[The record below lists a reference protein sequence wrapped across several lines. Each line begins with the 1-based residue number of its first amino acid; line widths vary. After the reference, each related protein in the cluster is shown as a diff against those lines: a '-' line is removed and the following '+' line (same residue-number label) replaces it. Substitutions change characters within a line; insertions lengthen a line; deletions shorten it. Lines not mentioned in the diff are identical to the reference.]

1 MPCPVLLLWQVY
13 SLNFRLRTVGPLDS
27 LAVKG
32 AGGNPTAGAFA
43 PPAAVGPQ
51 LARTMNDALHVVT
64 LTPSTM
70 EAALDAR
77 RLRLVVSM
85 EDATVLSTSPSPD
98 ALFGFDPKSL
108 VGVRASDLVLMH

>member
-1 MPCPVLLLWQVY
+1 
-13 SLNFRLRTVGPLDS
+13 
-27 LAVKG
+27 
-32 AGGNPTAGAFA
+32 
-43 PPAAVGPQ
+43 
-51 LARTMNDALHVVT
+51 MNDALHVVT

-98 ALFGFDPKSL
+98 ALFGFGPQSL
-108 VGVRASDLVLMH
+108 VGMGGCTCREPQPACNFASKNLIAPVVLC